1 MAKKI
6 ERLEDLELKNTLQS
20 HIHNSLGFLGGTLSS
35 EREKS
40 LEYYQGDKLGNE
52 IDGRSQVV
60 STDVADTIESLLP
73 NLLRVFTASDKVVV
87 CEPVKAEDAPLADQ
101 ATAYLNHIFY
111 KENDGFQLLYNFF
124 KDALLEKN
132 GILKIFY
139 DESQKVEYET
149 YKNLTDKDYEDLT
162 SDESVEIIDHTE
174 KPDTLAEQA
183 AEQFEAQME
192 QQGIDIDLP
201 EPKLH
206 DCKIKRTITEGKIK
220 VESVPPEEFLIDRSA
235 IKLEDANF
243 VAHRVQMTRSELV
256 SMGYDKEDVDSL
268 PSSDASTLNTERLAR
283 YENIDD
289 FPFDT
294 SDTKTTQKV
303 TVYENYVRYDADGD
317 GIAELRKVL
326 SVGESSEFILENMPC
341 DHIPFVSVT
350 PIPMPHR
357 FYGRSVS
364 ELVEDIQLM
373 KSTVMRQLLDNMYL
387 TNNNRVAVMDGMVN
401 MDDLLTSRPG
411 GVVRTKQAP
420 NQVMQPI
427 QAQPISQQA
436 FPLLEYLDTVR
447 EVRTGVTKYN
457 QGLDSD
463 SLNKTATGI
472 SAIMNQTQMRAELI
486 ARIFAE
492 TGVKDLFR
500 KMFELS
506 VKYQDREKII
516 QLNNQY
522 VPVMPTEWKNR
533 FNVTIQVGLG
543 TGTKEQQII
552 ILNNI
557 LDKQLQAFQ
566 LQGQRE
572 FPMVSL
578 KNIYNTL
585 SKIVEN
591 AGLKT
596 VDSYFI
602 NPDLGKQYVTP
613 PPPPPIPPIEK
624 IEMTRIDAENKR
636 KIADL
641 ELEYKELQ
649 QKQQQM
655 LLDFEAKIKEMT
667 LKYNTQLDTTKLKAD
682 AELDKMIV
690 SNNSK
695 ILEEAQKSANILG
708 KQIQGIDG
716 LQRQSQEK
724 PGIEQGDSGETDIRE

>member
-1 MAKKI
+1 
-6 ERLEDLELKNTLQS
+6 
-20 HIHNSLGFLGGTLSS
+20 
-35 EREKS
+35 
-40 LEYYQGDKLGNE
+40 
-52 IDGRSQVV
+52 
-60 STDVADTIESLLP
+60 
-73 NLLRVFTASDKVVV
+73 
-87 CEPVKAEDAPLADQ
+87 
-101 ATAYLNHIFY
+101 
-111 KENDGFQLLYNFF
+111 
-124 KDALLEKN
+124 
-132 GILKIFY
+132 
-139 DESQKVEYET
+139 
-149 YKNLTDKDYEDLT
+149 
-162 SDESVEIIDHTE
+162 
-174 KPDTLAEQA
+174 
-183 AEQFEAQME
+183 
-192 QQGIDIDLP
+192 
-201 EPKLH
+201 
-206 DCKIKRTITEGKIK
+206 
-220 VESVPPEEFLIDRSA
+220 
-235 IKLEDANF
+235 
-243 VAHRVQMTRSELV
+243 
-256 SMGYDKEDVDSL
+256 
-268 PSSDASTLNTERLAR
+268 
-283 YENIDD
+283 
-289 FPFDT
+289 
-294 SDTKTTQKV
+294 
-303 TVYENYVRYDADGD
+303 
-317 GIAELRKVL
+317 
-326 SVGESSEFILENMPC
+326 
-341 DHIPFVSVT
+341 
-350 PIPMPHR
+350 
-357 FYGRSVS
+357 
-364 ELVEDIQLM
+364 
-373 KSTVMRQLLDNMYL
+373 MRQLLDNMYL

-522 VPVMPTEWKNR
+522 IPVMPTEWKNR

-543 TGTKEQQII
+543 TGTKEQQIV

-624 IEMTRIDAENKR
+624 IEMTRIDSENKR

-641 ELEYKELQ
+641 ELEYKELE
-649 QKQQQM
+649 QKQRQM

-667 LKYNTQLDTTKLKAD
+667 LKYGTQLDTTKLKAD

-695 ILEEAQKSANILG
+695 ILEEAQKSANMLG

-716 LQRQSQEK
+716 SEGQSQEK
-724 PGIEQGDSGETDIRE
+724 PRIEQSISGETDITE